1 MWHTIFFWIG
11 VSAVVYFVLSM
22 VGRELDNWQRSRKE
36 YPAMYSTDSMGK
48 FGPTRPF
55 WIEHGTDGQLIKNPE
70 YTDDNTWLNEKGMAL
85 KWTLTTRH
93 PDFGKTIIPKDADG
107 L

>member
-1 MWHTIFFWIG
+1 MWRTLFFWYLG
-11 VSAVVYFVLSM
+11 LCAVIVAARMILAEVTHAA
-22 VGRELDNWQRSRKE
+22 EERKRF
-36 YPAMYSTDSMGK
+36 PAMYSTDSMGK

-55 WIEHGTDGQLIKNPE
+55 WIERDTDGELIRNPE